1 MDGLLAAPVRW
12 GDEVK
17 TVREWLESDKCIVP
31 PEVALLR
38 LSAGRPID
46 FACTAEVIVPVKHR
60 TSRKNKQSRFLGVYL
75 DSRCHL
81 WRARIKVDQKNVNVG
96 SFRDE
101 IIAAAA
107 YNIAARLWLKGKER
121 LNIM

>member
-1 MDGLLAAPVRW
+1 
-12 GDEVK
+12 
-17 TVREWLESDKCIVP
+17 
-31 PEVALLR
+31 
-38 LSAGRPID
+38 
-46 FACTAEVIVPVKHR
+46 
-60 TSRKNKQSRFLGVYL
+60 
-75 DSRCHL
+75 
-81 WRARIKVDQKNVNVG
+81 VDQENVNVG